1 MIETHA
7 LRLTKLMKILTVI
20 GITVTIVML
29 LGCIGGY
36 ETNRMTTE
44 QFFTYI
50 FRVISAVLISSVI
63 YAILDK
69 FQKYTENVIHEKIE
83 RKRKIRRIKKLQ
95 KIFNF
100 LLIYDDK
107 NDIINKQT
115 YVFDVLRTSGENL
128 NKKFN
133 LTILQH

>member
-20 GITVTIVML
+20 GITVTIIML

-63 YAILDK
+63 YAMLDK

-83 RKRKIRRIKKLQ
+83 RKRKIRRIKKIA
-95 KIFNF
+95 KNF
-100 LLIYDDK
+100 
-107 NDIINKQT
+107 
-115 YVFDVLRTSGENL
+115 
-128 NKKFN
+128 
-133 LTILQH
+133 